1 MKSRGVR
8 LLEAEL
14 AYLDDLGLLVSD
26 RDAAE
31 RLLRL
36 IGALAALNERHGF
49 DERGRCRRCRPPRR
63 GRRRWNCT
71 VHEALVAYRVG
82 HGGPGGAA
90 HASGTK

>member
-1 MKSRGVR
+1 MKPLGVR
-8 LLEAEL
+8 LVDAEL

-36 IGALAALNERHGF
+36 IGALAALTERHGF
-49 DERGRCRRCRPPRR
+49 DERGRCRLCRPARR
-63 GRRRWNCT
+63 GRRRRDCT

-82 HGGPGGAA
+82 HGRPGGAG